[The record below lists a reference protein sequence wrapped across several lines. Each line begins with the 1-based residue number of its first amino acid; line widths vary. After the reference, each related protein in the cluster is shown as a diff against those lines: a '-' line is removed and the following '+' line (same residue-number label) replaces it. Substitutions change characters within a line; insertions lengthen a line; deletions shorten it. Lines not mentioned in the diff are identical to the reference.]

1 MQALELGASL
11 YVPGTHAQ
19 LQAIVNG
26 EKYPFLRSVILCTE
40 DAVLPQHLPEAL
52 HNISQALKGMRES
65 HLKVFIRPRN
75 IPVLQTLLDMEGIE
89 QVQGF
94 VLPKVEPQNLPLWMG
109 TLKGTSFHIMPTL
122 ETRIVFDRGAL
133 DELRSMLLAQ
143 QHRVLSLRIGGNDL
157 LSLLNMRRSRGV
169 SAYQTPLGAL
179 INQLVLQFKPYGFNL
194 SAPVYDFTDD
204 PETLIQETRMDL
216 QSGLFG
222 KTAIH
227 PSQVPVIESLYRV
240 SGVDLEMAQAILAPD
255 APAVFKLGDAM
266 CEPATHSNW
275 AHQMMDRFQV
285 YGVDLGAP
293 IPLLAV
299 NNG

>member
-11 YVPGTHAQ
+11 YVPGTHPQ
-19 LQAIVNG
+19 LLSIVNA
-26 EKYPFLRSVILCTE
+26 EKYPFLRSVIICTE

-52 HNISQALKGMRES
+52 HNINQTLQELRSS
-65 HLKVFIRPRN
+65 NLKVFVRARN
-75 IPVLQTLLDMEGIE
+75 IPVLQQLLDLPGIE
-89 QVQGF
+89 QVEGF

-109 TLKGTSFHIMPTL
+109 TLKGTTFQIMPTL
-122 ETRIVFDRGAL
+122 ETRVVFDRGAL

-169 SAYQTPLGAL
+169 SAYQTPLGTL

-204 PETLIQETRMDL
+204 PETLVQETRMDL
-216 QSGLFG
+216 QNGLFG

-240 SGVDLEMAQAILAPD
+240 SGTDLEMAEAILAAD
-255 APAVFKLGDAM
+255 APAVFKMGDAM
-266 CEPATHSNW
+266 CEPATHRNW
-275 AHQMMDRFQV
+275 AEQVVDRYQV
-285 YGVDLGAP
+285 YGLDPGTSVQLH
-293 IPLLAV
+293 AV
-299 NNG
+299 NE